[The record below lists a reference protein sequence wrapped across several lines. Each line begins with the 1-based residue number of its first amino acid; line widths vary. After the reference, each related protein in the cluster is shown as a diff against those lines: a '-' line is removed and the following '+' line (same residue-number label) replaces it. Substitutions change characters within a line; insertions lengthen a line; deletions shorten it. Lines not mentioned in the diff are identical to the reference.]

1 MKKILYMLL
10 AVMLILAMAVP
21 AWAVTPKWDYHA
33 PKIPEVK
40 PSIKIPD
47 KVFDDWFQAH
57 PLIIKIGCTA
67 GK

>member
-10 AVMLILAMAVP
+10 SVMLILAMAVP
-21 AWAVTPKWDYHA
+21 ACAVTPKWDYHA
-33 PKIPEVK
+33 HKIPEVK

-47 KVFDDWFQAH
+47 KGFDDWFQAH